1 MSGYQKER
9 VSVNFTL
16 LVSLDANEQW
26 GSLGAISLIQ
36 LAFLL
41 KCCAEIPVIDERG
54 NFVL

>member
-36 LAFLL
+36 LAFL
-41 KCCAEIPVIDERG
+41 KRCAEIPVTDERG